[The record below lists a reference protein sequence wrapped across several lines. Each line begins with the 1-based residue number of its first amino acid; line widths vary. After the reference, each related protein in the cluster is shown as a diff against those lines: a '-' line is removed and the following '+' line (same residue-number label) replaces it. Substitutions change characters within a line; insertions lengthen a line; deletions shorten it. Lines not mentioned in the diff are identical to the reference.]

1 MNDTLEFPEIVDAP
15 SARTDVAVAAA
26 GAIDLTKID
35 LTDVALAQF
44 GKWRPAAAKLKADN
58 EKLVLDLS
66 TQAKIDEAVSLRQ
79 RTINQPK
86 AAANKVATALK
97 SKFAQTSKS
106 VGAEVEALHKA
117 YDEAGEPLT
126 AQITAAQKKLDDEKE
141 ARRKAEEER
150 LQGLRASVD
159 QIMVKWLDRCKV
171 DGITSERITAGIGM
185 FANLAMPAEVADV
198 KAYWVTAYADT
209 AASMIAL
216 RDAAKRSEDAAA
228 LEAQRMENERVAAE
242 NARVAADL
250 QRQAEEIEAARQ
262 RAIAPAAQPVTVG
275 MAENPEPGKPEAA
288 PITAAQLPT
297 ESALNEQEAPSLG
310 EPQGSSAGSDRGVD
324 SRKSQAG
331 SPVETRQPITQD
343 AQESGS
349 LPGTPGA
356 CASTGAE
363 AAEAPGSGDE
373 GKAAHADECT
383 ADTRPAINVGE
394 INRRLG
400 FTVTSTFVK
409 DTLGITPEGFSKGG
423 TAIWSARAWPLI
435 CAALVAHVQEKAG
448 E

>member
-1 MNDTLEFPEIVDAP
+1 MNDTLEFPEIVDAAP
-15 SARTDVAVAAA
+15 ARTDVAVAAA
-26 GAIDLTKID
+26 GAIDLAKID

-141 ARRKAEEER
+141 AKRKAEEAR
-150 LQGLRASVD
+150 LQGLRDTVD

-185 FANLAMPAEVADV
+185 FANLAMPAELADV
-198 KAYWVTAYADT
+198 KAYWATAYADT
-209 AASMIAL
+209 AASMVAL

-228 LEAQRMENERVAAE
+228 LEAQRLENERVAAE
-242 NARVAADL
+242 NARVAAEL
-250 QRQAEEIEAARQ
+250 QRQAEELAAAKRATENSEARDSQQVLKAEPATADATDRD
-262 RAIAPAAQPVTVG
+262 APATASPSVG
-275 MAENPEPGKPEAA
+275 SMGVGQAA
-288 PITAAQLPT
+288 DAA
-297 ESALNEQEAPSLG
+297 AAGG
-310 EPQGSSAGSDRGVD
+310 E
-324 SRKSQAG
+324 
-331 SPVETRQPITQD
+331 PITQD

-373 GKAAHADECT
+373 GKAAHADECA
-383 ADTRPAINVGE
+383 ADTRPPINVGE

-400 FTVTSTFVK
+400 FTVTSAFVK

>member
-1 MNDTLEFPEIVDAP
+1 MNDTLEFPEIVDAAP
-15 SARTDVAVAAA
+15 APRTDVAVAAA
-26 GAIDLTKID
+26 GAIDLAKID

-141 ARRKAEEER
+141 AKRKAEEAR
-150 LQGLRASVD
+150 LQGLRDTVD

-171 DGITSERITAGIGM
+171 DGMTAERITAGIEL
-185 FANLAMPAEVADV
+185 FAKMPMPAEVADV
-198 KAYWVTAYADT
+198 KAYWATTYADT
-209 AASMIAL
+209 AASMVAL
-216 RDAAKRSEDAAA
+216 RDAANGREVAAA
-228 LEAQRMENERVAAE
+228 LEAQRVE
-242 NARVAADL
+242 NARLAAESERL
-250 QRQAEEIEAARQ
+250 QAELAAAR
-262 RAIAPAAQPVTVG
+262 AAVSAAKLDAP
-275 MAENPEPGKPEAA
+275 
-288 PITAAQLPT
+288 
-297 ESALNEQEAPSLG
+297 
-310 EPQGSSAGSDRGVD
+310 
-324 SRKSQAG
+324 QAG
-331 SPVETRQPITQD
+331 PAGDGSQKPDD
-343 AQESGS
+343 AAAI
-349 LPGTPGA
+349 P
-356 CASTGAE
+356 GAE
-363 AAEAPGSGDE
+363 AGSEYTEARDSQQVLKAEPATADATDRDAPATASPSVGSMGV
-373 GKAAHADECT
+373 GQAADAAAAGE
-383 ADTRPAINVGE
+383 AVDTRPPINVGE
-394 INRRLG
+394 MNRRLG